1 MEDLALLMFANRGS
15 PKEAPP
21 PSAQAQYVPE
31 TVEVKPN
38 PFIDLSSSLM
48 ESTLR

>member
-15 PKEAPP
+15 PKEAAT
-21 PSAQAQYVPE
+21 SSQYVPE
-31 TVEVKPN
+31 NVEVKPN
-38 PFIDLSSSLM
+38 PFIDLSSSVM

>member
-21 PSAQAQYVPE
+21 PSAQYVPE

-38 PFIDLSSSLM
+38 PFIDLSSSVM